1 MTLLAEGATLGDG
14 MLSETAGEAGAV
26 YGEDYVYL
34 GFRPGATQ
42 VLLGMG
48 TAIDS
53 VFETDY
59 AETPLAE
66 IPMMADIKNYD
77 QIDLVLDLASG
88 SSTEWWIVYTN
99 TRYNQQIAAG
109 VTGVIVSQMYP
120 YLQTKQLIGL
130 MPGLLG
136 AAEYEKLIG
145 TTRKGNRRHEHPV
158 LRTSTSCRT
167 CDSGQYRLLYPTA
180 SS

>member
-1 MTLLAEGATLGDG
+1 
-14 MLSETAGEAGAV
+14 
-26 YGEDYVYL
+26 
-34 GFRPGATQ
+34 
-42 VLLGMG
+42 MG

-53 VFETDY
+53 VFEADY

-109 VTGVIVSQMYP
+109 GDWRDCVADV
-120 YLQTKQLIGL
+120 
-130 MPGLLG
+130 
-136 AAEYEKLIG
+136 
-145 TTRKGNRRHEHPV
+145 PV
-158 LRTSTSCRT
+158 LTDKAADRFDARTLRCCRV
-167 CDSGQYRLLYPTA
+167 
-180 SS
+180 